1 MNRYVQ
7 IIAAREGKTS
17 EEVLRDIQRALELAW
32 SSDDP
37 QHRRAREKLIDS
49 PTAPNPEAFI
59 VAVAKEVQKRREN
72 RK

>member
-17 EEVLRDIQRALELAW
+17 EEVLRDIQRTLELAW

-37 QHRRAREKLIDS
+37 QHRRAREKLSGS
-49 PTAPNPEAFI
+49 PTAPNLDDFI
-59 VAVAKEVQKRREN
+59 AAIAKEVQKRR
-72 RK
+72 